1 MAYSV
6 GRIYKIACFFFVIGS
21 LLIARLFYLQVL
33 ESPKL
38 AIEGLSGRVEEVP
51 VGVSRGNI
59 YDRNGIPLT
68 NTAQSF
74 YLTVFPGQIKDKKQ
88 TVDQLVN
95 LLGLDKQVISQQLME
110 EWRPFKINTALTEAE
125 AQQINQMHMPGVL
138 AIAEKNRY
146 GHSSLAVHVTGYV
159 NAADNRGVSGIES
172 MYDELLAGDQTEHV
186 AALVDAGQRLIPGL
200 GYTRL
205 KLGSNTEPSNVV
217 LTLDSRI
224 QKVVETVMD
233 RYGIKG
239 AIVILQPYTGEILAM
254 ASRPNFDPEHIESY
268 LNLNT
273 APFLNRAL
281 SAYQP
286 GSVFKL
292 VVAAAALENHIV
304 QPEDVFFDPGYVTV
318 NDLRF
323 YGWDYERG
331 ERGYITFTDAMAY
344 SSNPTFITVG
354 LKLGAEKLISFAHKL
369 GFGSKTSLSFDE
381 EAAGN
386 LPVSDNIYPGELA
399 NLAIGQG
406 SFEAT
411 PLQFAALVA
420 TIVNDGIKVNPYIV
434 GKLTN
439 VDGKVI
445 KTFSPNQGVRV
456 FSSNTA
462 QAMRRMMT
470 AVTRYGTG
478 EAADIPDFGSAGKT
492 GSAETGRMQKG
503 KSVNHAWFA
512 GYTPLER
519 PQYAAVIFV
528 EEGRSG
534 GDVAAPLFHEIF
546 TQILKKS

>member
-6 GRIYKIACFFFVIGS
+6 GRIYKIACFFFLIGS
-21 LLIARLFYLQVL
+21 LLIGRLFYLQIM

-51 VGVSRGNI
+51 VGISRGNI

-68 NTAQSF
+68 NIAQSF
-74 YLTVFPGQIKDKKQ
+74 YLTIFPGQIKDKEQ
-88 TVDQLVN
+88 TVEQLAG
-95 LLGLDKQVISQQLME
+95 LLGLDKPVFLEQLMK
-110 EWRPFKINTALTEAE
+110 EWRPFKIKTSLTGAE
-125 AQQINQMHMPGVL
+125 AQQINQMHIPGVL
-138 AIAEKNRY
+138 AISEKNRY
-146 GHSSLAVHVTGYV
+146 APSSLAVHVTGYV
-159 NAADNRGVSGIES
+159 NTVDNRGVSGIES

-186 AALVDAGQRLIPGL
+186 AALVDAGQQLIPGL

-205 KLGSNTEPSNVV
+205 KLGNNVEPSNVV

-224 QKVVETVMD
+224 QKVVEEVMD
-233 RYGIKG
+233 RHGMKG
-239 AIVILQPYTGEILAM
+239 AIVILEPHTGAILAM
-254 ASRPNFDPEHIESY
+254 ASRPNFDPGHIEGY
-268 LNLNT
+268 LNMST

-304 QPEDVFFDPGYVTV
+304 QPEDVFFDSGYVTV

-354 LKLGAEKLISFAHKL
+354 LKLGAEKLISFAQKL
-369 GFGSKTSLSFDE
+369 GFGSKTSLAFE
-381 EAAGN
+381 GEASGN

-420 TIVNDGIKVNPYIV
+420 TIINDGIKVNPYIV
-434 GKLTN
+434 DKLTN

-445 KTFSPNQGVRV
+445 KTFTPNKGTRV

-462 QAMRRMMT
+462 QKMRQMMA

-478 EAADIPDFGSAGKT
+478 EAAAIPEFGSAGKT
-492 GSAETGRMQKG
+492 GSAETGRVQKG

-512 GYTPLER
+512 GYTPLQQ